1 MKDHPGTL
9 AGLAIAVLVIAAD
22 QLVKAWMMA
31 LLLDP
36 MRILTVTDF
45 FALAPAMN
53 RGVAFSFF
61 GENSGWGSVVFS
73 ALALIVSA
81 ILVRWLTQT
90 RRIVMIIALGL
101 IIGGALGN
109 AIDRL
114 RHGAVFDFLYFH
126 AGAYSFP
133 AFNLADSAISVGVAL
148 LLLDSLFAK
157 RETAK

>member
-90 RRIVMIIALGL
+90 GRVVMIIALGL